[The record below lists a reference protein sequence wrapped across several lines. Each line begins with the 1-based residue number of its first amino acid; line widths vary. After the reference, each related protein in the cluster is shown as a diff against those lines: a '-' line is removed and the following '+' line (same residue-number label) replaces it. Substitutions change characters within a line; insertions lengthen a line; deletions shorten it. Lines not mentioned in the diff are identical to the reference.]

1 MVIIREARPSDRRQ
15 VAEFTAHTWRW
26 GDYIMSAWEN
36 WISDKRGKLLVA
48 EEDNRVIGIMHLAL
62 RPGGEAYL
70 AGARVHP
77 MFRRKGVATA
87 LTKKC
92 IEYAR
97 SMGAKFVSLA
107 TSSRN
112 IAAISLAE
120 KLGFSLAQELTQI
133 GSWPKKSAEPKGIR
147 KMEVEEAEKVL
158 KWVNKRI
165 NCRPVKFKFFEW
177 STLRLDD
184 LKKYSDEGFAAVVG
198 RTSGV
203 VLYQPYSTRHLFIMI
218 DFFIGEEKAS
228 EELGLFLRKEASV
241 LGCKEVWGYVK
252 LDKEAISGLK
262 KAGFRVRK
270 EGMRIYEMKL

>member
-1 MVIIREARPSDRRQ
+1 MVIVREARPSDRRQ

-26 GDYIMSAWEN
+26 GDYIMSTWED

-48 EEDNRVIGIMHLAL
+48 EEDSKVVGIMRLAL
-62 RPGGEAYL
+62 RPEGEAYL

-77 MFRRKGVATA
+77 MSRRKGVATA

-97 SMGAKFVSLA
+97 LMGAKFVSLA

-120 KLGFSLAQELTQI
+120 KLGFTLAQELTQV
-133 GSWPKKSAEPKGIR
+133 GSWPKKSAEPKEIR
-147 KMEVEEAEKVL
+147 KMEAEEAEKVL
-158 KWVNKRI
+158 KWINRRI

-184 LKKYSDEGFAAVVG
+184 LRKYSEEGFAAVFG
-198 RTSGV
+198 ETNGV

-218 DFFIGEEKAS
+218 DFFLGEEKAS
-228 EELGLFLRKEASV
+228 KELGLFLRKEASV

-252 LDKEAISGLK
+252 FDEEIISGLR